1 MKAKLLALLM
11 TVSFLISCSTVT
23 TQAKLNLPPDI
34 QYPKITLEEVECL
47 PKSIKEKIKKRDQLK
62 SQRIETLKNII
73 KSTHD

>member
-11 TVSFLISCSTVT
+11 MASFSISCTSVPANVT
-23 TQAKLNLPPDI
+23 LQIPPDI

-47 PKSIKEKIKKRDQLK
+47 PKSIKEKIKKRDRLK

-73 KSTHD
+73 KSTH